1 MFFFGV
7 SILAGILTVLAPCIL
22 PLLPVVVGSSE
33 PGARRISRR
42 ALRVIGSLI
51 VSVIVFTLLLKAT
64 TLFIE
69 IPSYAWAWFSGTV
82 LVLLGIT
89 MVFPELW
96 ARVPFVQKIAQSGN
110 KTLGSG
116 YTRGDT
122 VGDLLM
128 GFALGPVFS
137 TCSPTYL
144 FIIATVLPASFL
156 VGLVYLLGFALGLA
170 ISLLLIAYFGQ
181 RIIEVVLKR
190 MNTTHNMKRIFG
202 ALIIIVGIAIATGLD
217 KKFESKILD
226 SGYGATI
233 DLEEKLIEQFS
244 PKTKDGASSNKV
256 SPEVSVVMNE
266 LPRGL
271 VSSFSKT
278 DWTKVDP
285 KLPKA
290 LSGGPEKDGIP
301 ALTDPAFEPIQDF
314 ARSGE
319 IQSIVLKV
327 GDEVKVYPYH
337 ILMWHEIVNDTIGGI
352 PVAVTFCPLCGS
364 AIVYDRRIGDDI
376 PTFGVSG
383 FLLESNMIMYDRTTE
398 SLWQQSTGKA
408 LAGKH
413 YGHELTLYPMQLMTI
428 TEVAKLYPQARI
440 LSEKT
445 GNTRD
450 YARNPYVGY
459 EESDTF
465 FFPVSEQDTTL
476 HPKTI
481 LVVTKVPEETVAF
494 VWNTIPEGKSTV
506 DTVGTQLTLTRTG
519 GELTI
524 ANEGGT
530 SFPFYFEMSF
540 SYIAQH
546 GKDSRIIQI

>member
-7 SILAGILTVLAPCIL
+7 SVLAGILTVLAPCIL

-42 ALRVIGSLI
+42 ALRVIGSLV
-51 VSVIVFTLLLKAT
+51 VSVIIFTLLLKAT
-64 TLFIE
+64 TLFIA

-82 LVLLGIT
+82 LALLGIT

-96 ARVPFVQKIAQSGN
+96 AKVSLVQKIAQSGN

-144 FIIATVLPASFL
+144 FIIATVLPVSFL
-156 VGLVYLLGFALGLA
+156 VGLIYLLGFALGLA

-181 RIIEVVLKR
+181 RIIDLVLSR
-190 MNTTHNMKRIFG
+190 MNTTHNVKRIFG
-202 ALIIIVGIAIATGLD
+202 ILLIILGIAIVTGLD
-217 KKFESKILD
+217 KKFESTILD

-233 DLEEKLIEQFS
+233 DLEEKLIERFS
-244 PKTKDGASSNKV
+244 PKTNDESSSDEI
-256 SPEVSVVMNE
+256 SPTARTVINE

-271 VSSFSKT
+271 VSSFSQT
-278 DWTKVDP
+278 DWTHVDP
-285 KLPKA
+285 KLTKA

-301 ALTDPAFEPIQDF
+301 ALTDPVFESIQDF
-314 ARSGE
+314 ARSGG

-337 ILMWHEIVNDTIGGI
+337 ILMWHEIINDTIGGV

-364 AIVYDRRIGDDI
+364 AIVYDRRIGTES

-383 FLLESNMIMYDRTTE
+383 FLLESNMIMYDRSTE
-398 SLWQQSTGKA
+398 SLWQQSTGKT

-413 YGHELTLYPMQLMTI
+413 FGHELTVYPMQLMTI
-428 TEVAKLYPQARI
+428 AEATRLYPRARVV
-440 LSEKT
+440 SEKT
-445 GNTRD
+445 GYTRA
-450 YARNPYVGY
+450 YGRNPYVGY

-465 FFPVSEQDTTL
+465 FFPVSEQGTTL

-481 LVVTKVPEETVAF
+481 LVVTKVPEETVAL
-494 VWNTIPEGKSTV
+494 VWDTIPEGRSIV
-506 DTVGTQLTLTRTG
+506 DIDGAQLTISRTG
-519 GELTI
+519 SELAIT
-524 ANEGGT
+524 NEGGT
-530 SFPFYFEMSF
+530 SFSFYFEMSF
-540 SYIAQH
+540 SYLAQH
-546 GKDSRIIQI
+546 GKDARIIQI